1 MCYFNLMGRAEF
13 IRMMLKHAN
22 VEFEDERIEQSDW
35 PPLKTSGRFPLG
47 SMPEVT
53 LDGVAMA

>member
-1 MCYFNLMGRAEF
+1 MGRAEF